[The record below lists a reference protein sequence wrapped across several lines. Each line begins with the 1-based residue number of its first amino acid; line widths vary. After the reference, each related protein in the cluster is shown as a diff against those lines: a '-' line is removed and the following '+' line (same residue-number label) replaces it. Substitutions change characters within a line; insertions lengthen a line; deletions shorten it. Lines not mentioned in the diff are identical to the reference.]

1 LPDITYRNKY
11 SEVHRVNGTMI
22 NQNQRNAELVSSLG
36 YKTFA
41 VIHDTTDYGKG
52 HNKYF
57 SEALTRHGGKILGTF
72 GVTSDQQDFS
82 AELTQIK
89 SLNPQAKLVSV
100 EFTESI
106 ADAIDIATI
115 TDGELETLPSNEK
128 HLFKLHTTPTDDAV
142 RFRGGF
148 LFDQFVPIEKYN
160 YAKGSDPEP
169 ALRWPLIRE
178 ITVDGK
184 RHFSELL
191 LGQAN
196 AVRFRFN
203 LILPAPIPQTRA
215 QLGSDGHHAL
225 LQAQG
230 HLGRPLPAE
239 GSG

>member
-1 LPDITYRNKY
+1 LSEAKDKVKVGFIGPLTGGTSANGLGGRN
-11 SEVHRVNGTMI
+11 SAVLAVRL
-22 NQNQRNAELVSSLG
+22 RNADP
-36 YKTFA
+36 KA
-41 VIHDTTDYGKG
+41 
-52 HNKYF
+52 KY
-57 SEALTRHGGKILGTF
+57 EYEMVVL
-72 GVTSDQQDFS
+72 
-82 AELTQIK
+82 
-89 SLNPQAKLVSV
+89 